1 MSELCMLTSGFV
13 LPWHIVLAHKQ
24 AVLEKI
30 LDDLHIII
38 LNDTLKCLGNLLA
51 QSIGM
56 YIF

>member
-1 MSELCMLTSGFV
+1 MLTSGFV